1 MITTVTLHQVGS
13 ASELRECESVDDA
26 SAITAMFQA
35 ERWMGA
41 SDMGR
46 FHGEVRVDGKLAY
59 RVSYNGSVRAAR

>member
-1 MITTVTLHQVGS
+1 VITVTLHQVGS
-13 ASELRECESVDDA
+13 ASELRECASVDDA
-26 SAITAMFQA
+26 SSIATTFQA

-59 RVSYNGSVRAAR
+59 RVSYNGSVRSAR